1 MFVST
6 LAMKDIV
13 EVRMK
18 RQWKVRRQF
27 QLTKDAERRWDQAY
41 QHLLEWTLSNKPDS
55 VLLPSFRPLA
65 EAEVKYEECDL
76 SAGIDQSSDPGSN
89 H

>member
-1 MFVST
+1 MN
-6 LAMKDIV
+6 AIV

-41 QHLLEWTLSNKPDS
+41 QHLLEWTLPNRQDVFP
-55 VLLPSFRPLA
+55 PSSRPPA
-65 EAEVKYEECDL
+65 EAEVKDEECDL
-76 SAGIDQSSDPGSN
+76 SAGFDQSSDPGSN

>member
-1 MFVST
+1 MN
-6 LAMKDIV
+6 DIA

-18 RQWKVRRQF
+18 QQWKVRRQF
-27 QLTKDAERRWDQAY
+27 QPTKDAERRWDQAY
-41 QHLLEWTLSNKPDS
+41 QRVLDWTLPSEPDS
-55 VLLPSFRPLA
+55 VLMPSFRPPA

-76 SAGIDQSSDPGSN
+76 SAGIDQPSDPGSN